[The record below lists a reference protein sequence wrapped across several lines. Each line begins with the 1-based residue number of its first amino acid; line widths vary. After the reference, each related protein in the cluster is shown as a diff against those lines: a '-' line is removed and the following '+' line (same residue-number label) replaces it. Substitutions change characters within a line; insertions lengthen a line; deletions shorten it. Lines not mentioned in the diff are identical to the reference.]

1 MDVLKVFPFNALTF
15 AAPEI
20 TYNVQLSN
28 NYVFLTGYWVVS
40 DTSNTK
46 DNKTSNFF
54 CI

>member
-1 MDVLKVFPFNALTF
+1 MDVLKVLPFNALAF

-28 NYVFLTGYWVVS
+28 NYVFLTGYWIVN
-40 DTSNTK
+40 DASNTK
-46 DNKTSNFF
+46 DNKTRNCF